1 MYKEIGDA
9 EDLEQLDEL
18 MHGQSHRA
26 NLTAKVQESGG
37 QTYSKGVKKDD
48 NFLRLS
54 RTTALRSMQ
63 SSGRGGGV
71 AGIRGR
77 GSYPAQPR

>member
-37 QTYSKGVKKDD
+37 QNYSKGVKKDD

-71 AGIRGR
+71 AGTRGR